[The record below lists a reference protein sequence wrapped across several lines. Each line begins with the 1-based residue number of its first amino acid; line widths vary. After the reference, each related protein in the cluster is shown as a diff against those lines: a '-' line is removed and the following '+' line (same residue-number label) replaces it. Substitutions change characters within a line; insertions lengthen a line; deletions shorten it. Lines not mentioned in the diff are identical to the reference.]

1 MMGDDRGRW
10 PLLIAFALGIVILA
24 AGSASDEYI
33 KHIII
38 LTAIS
43 AMLALGF
50 DIIFGMAGQL
60 ALAQGAFFGV
70 GAYGTALL
78 VMRAGLPV
86 PVAAALIV
94 AFNMVLAAVIAWLA
108 LRVKGEYLL
117 LLTVAFAIVT
127 YEMILNLVGVTGG
140 PMGLSGIP
148 SLGSFEV
155 AGIVVDFSKKTP
167 YLWLVIAFLAVL
179 MWITTLVRGSYLGR
193 TLRAV
198 RDDDEVAA
206 ASGIRVSVALLIAF
220 TVGAAYAS
228 VAGSF
233 YAHYIRVLDPSSFT
247 IIVSVEVL
255 LMCVIGGRDSLWGP
269 VIGAVLIT
277 GLPEFFRPLAEYRL
291 VIYGLSIV
299 LLMIFLPG
307 GLSSLGQ
314 RLSRLGPRRKAE
326 LVSEERSA

>member
-1 MMGDDRGRW
+1 MTIDDRGRR
-10 PLLIAFALGIVILA
+10 PFLVALALGLVVLA
-24 AGSASDEYI
+24 VGSASDEYI
-33 KHIII
+33 KHILI
-38 LTAIS
+38 LTTIS

-60 ALAQGAFFGV
+60 ALSQGAFFGI
-70 GAYGTALL
+70 GAYGTAIL
-78 VMRAGLPV
+78 VTRVGLPV
-86 PVAAALIV
+86 PVAMASIA
-94 AFNMVLAAVIAWLA
+94 AFNVVIAAVLASLA

-127 YEMILNLVGVTGG
+127 YEMILNLVAITGG

-155 AGIVVDFSKKTP
+155 AGIVVDFSKKTS
-167 YLWLVIAFLAVL
+167 YLWLVIIVLSCL

-206 ASGIRVSVALLIAF
+206 ASGIRVSVALLFAF
-220 TVGAAYAS
+220 ATGALYAS
-228 VAGSF
+228 LAGSF

-277 GLPEFFRPLAEYRL
+277 GLPEFFRPLAAYRL

-299 LLMIFLPG
+299 VLMIFLPG

-314 RLSRLGPRRKAE
+314 RLPRLGPRRKAE
-326 LVSEERSA
+326 LVSEESGP

>member
-1 MMGDDRGRW
+1 MTVDDRGRR
-10 PLLIAFALGIVILA
+10 PLLIALALGIFVLA

-50 DIIFGMAGQL
+50 DIIFGMTGQL

-86 PVAAALIV
+86 TVAAAAIAAVNIV
-94 AFNMVLAAVIAWLA
+94 MAAVIAWLA

-127 YEMILNLVGVTGG
+127 YEMLLNLVGVTGG

-155 AGIVVDFSKKTP
+155 AGVVIDFSKKTP
-167 YLWLVIAFLAVL
+167 YLWLVIAVLAGF
-179 MWITTLVRGSYLGR
+179 MWISSRVRRSYLGR
-193 TLRAV
+193 ILRAV

-206 ASGIRVSVALLIAF
+206 ASSIRVSHALLFAF
-220 TVGAAYAS
+220 MAGAVYAS
-228 VAGSF
+228 LAGSL

-247 IIVSVEVL
+247 IIVSIEVL

-314 RLSRLGPRRKAE
+314 HLPRLRLRRKAE
-326 LVSEERSA
+326 PVLEEGGS

>member
-1 MMGDDRGRW
+1 M
-10 PLLIAFALGIVILA
+10 
-24 AGSASDEYI
+24 
-33 KHIII
+33 
-38 LTAIS
+38 
-43 AMLALGF
+43 
-50 DIIFGMAGQL
+50 
-60 ALAQGAFFGV
+60 
-70 GAYGTALL
+70 
-78 VMRAGLPV
+78 
-86 PVAAALIV
+86 
-94 AFNMVLAAVIAWLA
+94 LAAVIAWLA

-148 SLGSFEV
+148 SLGSFEI
-155 AGIVVDFSKKTP
+155 AGYVVDFSKKTP
-167 YLWLVIAFLAVL
+167 YLWFVIAFLALL

-206 ASGIRVSVALLIAF
+206 ASGIRVGVALLIAF
-220 TVGAAYAS
+220 TAGAAYAS
-228 VAGSF
+228 FAGSI

-299 LLMIFLPG
+299 GLMIFLPG

-314 RLSRLGPRRKAE
+314 RLPRTRPRGKDGAGARREWLMTQRINHYQSSSRVSQPR
-326 LVSEERSA
+326 